1 MKKTM
6 LAFLLLETLSAKGA
20 DFHIKDYGAQ
30 SDTTV
35 LSTKAI
41 QQAIDACSEAG
52 GGRVVVPAGHYKT
65 GTIVLKSHVH
75 LYLEHG
81 ATLYGS
87 TDLKDYF
94 PMKSDYVSLRTH
106 TTTIQLIYA
115 DKVKDVV
122 ISGFGTIDGRG
133 RAFKKLSWN
142 DEGITR
148 PHLLR
153 FIQSNDIT
161 IKDITLRN
169 SGCWM
174 QHYLACD
181 RLHIDGIKV
190 FNRNNYNNDALDLDG
205 CHEVVVTNMIADS
218 DDDGITLKSTSPRM
232 CENIRISDCV
242 VSSHCNAVKL
252 GTETNGGFRNI
263 NISGIV
269 VKPSSDQQEKFFGQW
284 IGSSAIS
291 LEIVDGGTL
300 ENVNVSDFTV
310 EGTESPIFVRLGNRG
325 RGYLIPEHGSPT
337 RSLSNGDYMERIIP
351 VNHVGRINGIHLSNI
366 QIRNAGRMG
375 CSITGLP
382 GHPVENVFL
391 SNISIHHQGGV
402 TFDELAQIAD
412 SVKDEKEK
420 AYPEATMW
428 GPLPAKGFFVRHAV
442 GVEFSNV
449 RVETEQPDVR
459 PDIVREDVDEPG
471 IRQGFPVY
479 R

>member
-1 MKKTM
+1 M
-6 LAFLLLETLSAKGA
+6 
-20 DFHIKDYGAQ
+20 
-30 SDTTV
+30 
-35 LSTKAI
+35 
-41 QQAIDACSEAG
+41 
-52 GGRVVVPAGHYKT
+52 
-65 GTIVLKSHVH
+65 
-75 LYLEHG
+75 
-81 ATLYGS
+81 
-87 TDLKDYF
+87 
-94 PMKSDYVSLRTH
+94 
-106 TTTIQLIYA
+106 
-115 DKVKDVV
+115 
-122 ISGFGTIDGRG
+122 
-133 RAFKKLSWN
+133 
-142 DEGITR
+142 
-148 PHLLR
+148 
-153 FIQSNDIT
+153 
-161 IKDITLRN
+161 
-169 SGCWM
+169 
-174 QHYLACD
+174 
-181 RLHIDGIKV
+181 
-190 FNRNNYNNDALDLDG
+190 
-205 CHEVVVTNMIADS
+205 
-218 DDDGITLKSTSPRM
+218 
-232 CENIRISDCV
+232 

-325 RGYLIPEHGSPT
+325 RGYLIPEQGSPT

-382 GHPVENVFL
+382 GHPVENVYL